1 MAEEENTKEEAKK
14 DLAKADQKKLD
25 IKNAAKKILIIV
37 GSIIIV
43 VIGIFFSPIGSKFF
57 KEKPT
62 TEDGLSDEDKA
73 KKAREITYLPL
84 PETIVNIKNPKGKN
98 TFLKASF
105 VLQIANEKER
115 EHINYFIPLINDQFQ
130 TYLREMDVD
139 DIQGAAGIERIRQE
153 LLIRI
158 NQVITPFKV
167 KEVLVKEFLVQ

>member
-1 MAEEENTKEEAKK
+1 MAEEQEIDTENSQAE
-14 DLAKADQKKLD
+14 
-25 IKNAAKKILIIV
+25 AAKPLIKKGKFDVKRILKPLIII
-37 GSIIIV
+37 GSIV
-43 VIGIFFSPIGSKFF
+43 VVLGGVFLSPIGSKLFNN
-57 KEKPT
+57 KSE
-62 TEDGLSDEDKA
+62 EAISEEERA

-84 PETIVNIKNPKGKN
+84 PETVVNIKNPKGKN

-105 VLQIANEKER
+105 TLLISNEKER
-115 EHINYFIPLINDQFQ
+115 EHINYFVPLINDQFQ
-130 TYLREMDVD
+130 TYLREMDVE